1 MMLPINV
8 KRNRVLYE
16 SFGLFMNEKADV
28 KKCET
33 KNKKINTGRKQKNK
47 STSEQIYI
55 TSKNSCDFDIEIND
69 KIVDKIINIYQNG
82 KSADALKVLSTLIK
96 LKSTRNKYLS
106 TFIASR
112 QDDTALALK
121 GSEYVDESYGHSEEY
136 IILDKQNLN
145 NINEIALMIENGYEL
160 KTIYVINHP
169 EYLRNINPGIK
180 ELMLYLEVSYIPV
193 MTDGFI
199 TYSWNYFKNQFYTI
213 SRYYGGDIK
222 TAISRLKNV
231 VLLNN
236 SDVSNNLIL
245 SKIRGLNSNKIIKV
259 VSGRKFLI
267 TFKTK
272 LRTIEH
278 EVHVMCY
285 QLGNIELNR
294 SMKEVAASLLL
305 YGSCLTSQEVLISS
319 SSIITKI
326 CCTNR
331 NLFDPYAMQMIA
343 SIDNS
348 LESLIGA
355 RNKPNKVGGEY
366 YINVGVCANKGSGK
380 TKTAR
385 YLVNLF
391 QNIPKIKD
399 NNITVGYLDSDAYN
413 VYLKYGNHNE
423 TFQYDELNAM
433 VDQYKTGMY
442 EDIAFRILESNNVG
456 NFKKFCKYEEQLIFL
471 MTREYEK
478 YIQTDENPSLR
489 AFIMQVATHVNRPDI
504 LFVQIHNDYEIPSLH
519 STENIMSLTP
529 IWNLERAVLE
539 RGSDTSIT
547 DKLVQ
552 LLLLK
557 TFDKLSLSTRA
568 SSYFS
573 SYALE
578 INKRY
583 GTFLSS
589 EFLKFEH

>member
-16 SFGLFMNEKADV
+16 LFGLFMNEKADV

-33 KNKKINTGRKQKNK
+33 KNQKINTRMK
-47 STSEQIYI
+47 SKHKTSPEQLCTI
-55 TSKNSCDFDIEIND
+55 SKNSYDFNIEIND
-69 KIVDKIINIYQNG
+69 KIVDKVINIYQNG

-106 TFIASR
+106 TFIASK
-112 QDDTALALK
+112 QNDTAIALK
-121 GSEYVDESYGHSEEY
+121 GSEYVDESYAHSEEY
-136 IILDKQNLN
+136 IILEKHNLN
-145 NINEIALMIENGYEL
+145 NINELALMIENGYEL

-169 EYLRNINPGIK
+169 EYLRNIHPAIK
-180 ELMLYLEVSYIPV
+180 ELMLYLEVTYIPV

-199 TYSWNYFKNQFYTI
+199 TYPWNYFKNQFYTV
-213 SRYYGGDIK
+213 SRYYGGDVK
-222 TAISRLKNV
+222 TAVSRLKNV
-231 VLLNN
+231 ILLNN
-236 SDVSNNLIL
+236 SDMSNALIL
-245 SKIRGLNSNKIIKV
+245 SKIRELKSNQIVKV

-272 LRTIEH
+272 LRTTDH
-278 EVHVMCY
+278 EVHMMCY

-305 YGSCLTSQEVLISS
+305 YGSCLTNQDVLISS
-319 SSIITKI
+319 SSIVTKI

-348 LESLIGA
+348 LDNLITA
-355 RNKPNKVGGEY
+355 RNKPNKVDGEY

-380 TKTAR
+380 TKTAQ

-391 QNIPKIKD
+391 LNIPKVKD

-413 VYLKYGNHNE
+413 VYLKYGNQSE
-423 TFQYDELNAM
+423 TFRYDELNAM
-433 VDQYKTGMY
+433 VEQYRTGMY
-442 EDIAFRILESNNVG
+442 EDIAFTILESYNIDD
-456 NFKKFCKYEEQLIFL
+456 FRKFQKYEDQLVLL

-478 YIQTDENPSLR
+478 YIQTDDTPSLR
-489 AFIMQVATHVNRPDI
+489 AFIMQVATHANRPDI

-539 RGSDTSIT
+539 RGSDASMRDRLI
-547 DKLVQ
+547 Q

-557 TFDKLSLSTRA
+557 TFEKLSLSTRA

-578 INKRY
+578 VNKRY

-589 EFLKFEH
+589 EFLTFEH